1 MIVRLS
7 IADMM
12 WTVAP
17 RVKQR
22 TTSGGR
28 PDGTAG

>member
-12 WTVAP
+12 WTREAA
-17 RVKQR
+17 VKQCPTRRR
-22 TTSGGR
+22 TGDGG
-28 PDGTAG
+28 AG